1 MVWPTPTKFR
11 RAPYFNKLEGQKSM
25 DTRTETAMGQDTRD
39 ITKAGRETTERLTE
53 AARDAGNRISAK
65 WQQARESVQERTR
78 AGAEAT
84 DRTVREHPYASIG
97 VAFCAGLL
105 LGVLLVRR

>member
-1 MVWPTPTKFR
+1 
-11 RAPYFNKLEGQKSM
+11 M

-39 ITKAGRETTERLTE
+39 ITETGRHTTERLTE
-53 AARDAGNRISAK
+53 AARDAGNRISAA
-65 WQQARESVQERTR
+65 WQQARERTR
-78 AGAEAT
+78 EKTRASVEAT

-105 LGVLLVRR
+105 LGVLLSRGH

>member
-1 MVWPTPTKFR
+1 
-11 RAPYFNKLEGQKSM
+11 M

-39 ITKAGRETTERLTE
+39 ITQTGRQTTERLTE
-53 AARDAGNRISAK
+53 AARDAGNRISAA
-65 WQQARESVQERTR
+65 WQQARERTR
-78 AGAEAT
+78 ETTRASVEAT

-105 LGVLLVRR
+105 LGVLLSRGH